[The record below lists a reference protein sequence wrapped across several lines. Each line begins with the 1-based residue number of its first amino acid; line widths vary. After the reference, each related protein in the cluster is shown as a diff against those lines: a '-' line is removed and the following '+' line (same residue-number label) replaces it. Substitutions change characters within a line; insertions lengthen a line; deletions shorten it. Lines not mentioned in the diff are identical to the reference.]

1 MKQQI
6 KKAAKVMG
14 EGLLLVWQD
23 VRNLWPALLVLV
35 LYFLLGKFVLHSL
48 CPSVILTGFPCPG
61 CGMTRAMLSI
71 LRGDFASAW
80 RFHPFSYVLLMWAA
94 AFGIRRYILQKDVK
108 ILMKCLIVI
117 LIGMLVFYV
126 YRMVRYFPGEPPMS
140 YDESRRLYRLYRL
153 WKGNV

>member
-1 MKQQI
+1 MAGCPEPVAC
-6 KKAAKVMG
+6 AACSGIVFPSWKVCAS
-14 EGLLLVWQD
+14 Q
-23 VRNLWPALLVLV
+23 
-35 LYFLLGKFVLHSL
+35 SL
-48 CPSVILTGFPCPG
+48 PQCDPDRISLPG

-140 YDESRRLYRLYRL
+140 YDESSRLYRLYRL